1 MTILKDTIIKIGI
14 FDGEARRNSTF
25 KADDMQDISNP
36 DQLRMD
42 NLVFQKYATL
52 EQNFFIL
59 DGSFDFLPPEKD
71 WNWWKHENGV
81 GWWSTSMSD
90 ENGEFQV
97 PPALEINTLESEQLY
112 STPGLTVVFSEEF
125 PLELSIDWYGKSGA
139 LINHSVFQPD
149 SLRYFCPAKV
159 ENFQRVVLTFTRA
172 SPHRY
177 IKVQS
182 IEYGNEYAWNGDSVI
197 SAKVLEEVDPISSEI
212 SINMLD
218 FELHSNTKE
227 FDLFSP
233 NSLLSV
239 FSDNQKIEVVQVMDE
254 EEIQMGTYYLNTW
267 KNGNEDTGIFSA
279 ISPVGILEQSNFN
292 GDIYVAKKA
301 GDIIDEIMDSAGW
314 KDYEIDENLKGIEL
328 SGWIPICTHREALQQ
343 VAFALCA
350 IVEDNR
356 GNTIRIHKN
365 LRSYGW
371 LIPRDRKFAGGALT
385 LDSYISEI
393 SVTAHDYV
401 LSEKTEEVWSGVVAD
416 GTYKVEFN
424 APCTNVSEPAVPFE
438 DEKPCANCQYVRFF
452 RDPPTTQKESIT
464 GNKYEDSTTLF
475 SIKNKERGK
484 GEALSVTDAT
494 LVSRSNMERV
504 ANHLMKYYKQRYQS
518 SLEFILEKETAG
530 ERVAIQSADGKSYQI
545 FTILSMDIDLVSGFI
560 AKAEMVSDGKN
571 LVSENFT
578 EEFYAGERGLI

>member
-1 MTILKDTIIKIGI
+1 MIILQDTIIKIGI
-14 FDGEARRNSTF
+14 FDDEARRNSTF
-25 KADDMQDISNP
+25 TADDMQDVSNP
-36 DQLRMD
+36 SQLRMD
-42 NLVFQKYATL
+42 DLEFQKYATL

-59 DGSFDFLPPEKD
+59 DGSFNFLPSEKD
-71 WNWWKHENGV
+71 WGWWKHENGV
-81 GWWSTSMSD
+81 GWWSKSMTGD
-90 ENGEFQV
+90 NGKFQV
-97 PPALEINTLESEQLY
+97 PPTLEIDTLESDKLY
-112 STPGLTVVFSEEF
+112 STTGLTITFLEDF
-125 PLELSIDWYGKSGA
+125 PLELSIDWYGESGV
-139 LINHSVFQPD
+139 LINHAVFQPD

-159 ENFQRVVLTFTRA
+159 ENFRRVVLTFTKA
-172 SPHRY
+172 SPYRY
-177 IKVQS
+177 VKVQS
-182 IEYGNEYAWNGDSVI
+182 VEYGKEYVWSGDKVI

-212 SINMLD
+212 SINTLD
-218 FELHSNTKE
+218 FELHSDAKE
-227 FDLFSP
+227 FDLFSS

-254 EEIQMGTYYLNTW
+254 EEIQMGTFYLDTW
-267 KNGNEDTGIFSA
+267 KNGNEDTGIFFA

-314 KDYEIDENLKGIEL
+314 EDYEIDESLKGVEL

-371 LIPRDRKFAGGALT
+371 LIPRDRKFAGGTLT

-393 SVTAHDYV
+393 AVTAHDYV
-401 LSEKTEEVWSGVVAD
+401 LSDKTEEVWSGVVAD

-424 APCTNVSEPAVPFE
+424 APCTNVSEPAAPFE

-475 SIKNKERGK
+475 YVWDKGRGK
-484 GEALSVTDAT
+484 GETLAVTDAT
-494 LVSRSNMERV
+494 LVSRDNMEQV

-518 SLEFILEKETAG
+518 SLEFIIEKETAG

-545 FTILSMDIDLVSGFI
+545 FTILSMDIDLVGGFI

-571 LVSENFT
+571 LVSENYT
-578 EEFYAGERGLI
+578 GEFYAGERGLI